1 MKNLRLLSSC
11 YLTSKDRNMEQTIA
25 IAAIILALALHYWV
39 GRRRFN
45 RRGVGGLQHFRN
57 YERAVF
63 ITILERLITWAANI
77 LLVVGAVLLL
87 FKHI

>member
-1 MKNLRLLSSC
+1 
-11 YLTSKDRNMEQTIA
+11 MEKTIA
-25 IAAIILALALHYWV
+25 TICIILALALHYWV

-63 ITILERLITWAANI
+63 ITIIERLIKWLANM
-77 LLVVGAVLLL
+77 LLIAGVLLL
-87 FKHI
+87 IL